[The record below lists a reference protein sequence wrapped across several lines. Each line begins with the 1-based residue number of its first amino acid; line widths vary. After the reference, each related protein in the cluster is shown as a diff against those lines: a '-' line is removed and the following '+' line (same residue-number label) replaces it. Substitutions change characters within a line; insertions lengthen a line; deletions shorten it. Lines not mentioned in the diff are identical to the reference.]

1 MFAYFSIAMQTLKIP
16 QGTSSSQIRKLDGL
30 YARKGDGKITE
41 IPSFL
46 IGQLAKNDT
55 YSNYISGDDVIEL
68 ALAVIGRAQEIIGGR
83 VVFIECQ
90 DKPELIE
97 FYSRNGFKVFRQDPE
112 DKLIQMVCILNN

>member
-1 MFAYFSIAMQTLKIP
+1 M
-16 QGTSSSQIRKLDGL
+16 
-30 YARKGDGKITE
+30 
-41 IPSFL
+41 